1 MMWLETFEYL
11 LSMDSQAKQRLA
23 ELIIEAQGH
32 QSQRKFAIALG
43 VNPATLKN
51 WIDGQGS
58 PSPENL
64 EKIAKATG
72 FEGID
77 DLLEHLRGIQGE
89 KKVASIEQILLLAKN
104 LPKED
109 RKKLTKMLID
119 LD

>member
-1 MMWLETFEYL
+1 MWLETFEYL

-23 ELIIEAQGH
+23 ELIIEAQGN
-32 QSQRKFAIALG
+32 QSLRKYAMSLG

-51 WIDGQGS
+51 WIDGQGF

-72 FEGID
+72 FSGID
-77 DLLEHLRGIQGE
+77 DLLDYLRGIERE
-89 KKVASIEQILLLAKN
+89 KSAASVKQILLLAKD
-104 LPKED
+104 LSKEE
-109 RKKLTKMLID
+109 RKELTKALID